1 MRSNHAALVDD
12 SDEEEC
18 NRVGSVFAKFL
29 CVSRRDAVSVA
40 EVVVLSQRAM
50 VVCTMARKKSTKK
63 NPSKYS
69 DPNEQGF
76 FIVAEHRGGTEYEGV
91 RYPIR
96 AAGPAGMNLTNAS
109 GLRSQAEAR
118 YEEVAGRYRVRPV
131 APGESQVGKGNAG
144 KRVAKYKGR
153 GGAGGTKKK

>member
-1 MRSNHAALVDD
+1 M
-12 SDEEEC
+12 
-18 NRVGSVFAKFL
+18 F
-29 CVSRRDAVSVA
+29 
-40 EVVVLSQRAM
+40 
-50 VVCTMARKKSTKK
+50 VCTMARKKSASK
-63 NPSKYS
+63 NPSRYV

-76 FIVAEHRGGTEYEGV
+76 FIVAQPRGGTEYEAV

-96 AAGPAGMNLTNAS
+96 AAGPAGKNLTNAS